1 MLGATLLSTGEFA
14 PAQAYTEQG
23 ITLYDAAKH
32 GSLVVLYGEDPGV
45 LCLCYGAT
53 AQGYLG
59 YPDRALK
66 RTEEALTLAQE
77 LGHPHSLANALYWAA
92 RLHQF
97 RREEQETQRRAEA
110 LLALSTE
117 QEFPVWLEYGTILQG
132 WALAVQGQGE
142 EGMAQLRQSLA
153 ALQAVGNVLSE
164 PHAQA
169 LLAEAYGK
177 TGQMDK
183 GLAALGEAL
192 ACVDRTGERCYEAE
206 LYRLKGEL
214 TLQRESKLQGPKSTV
229 AGPRSLT
236 SDPQG
241 EAEACFLKAI
251 DISRKQQAKSL
262 ELRAAMSL
270 ARLWQQKGEAAEA
283 HQMLSE
289 VYNWFTEGFDT
300 KDLQEARALLAELV

>member
-1 MLGATLLSTGEFA
+1 
-14 PAQAYTEQG
+14 
-23 ITLYDAAKH
+23 
-32 GSLVVLYGEDPGV
+32 
-45 LCLCYGAT
+45 
-53 AQGYLG
+53 
-59 YPDRALK
+59 
-66 RTEEALTLAQE
+66 
-77 LGHPHSLANALYWAA
+77 LYWAA

-142 EGMAQLRQSLA
+142 EGIVQLRQGLA

-164 PHAQA
+164 PHALA

-192 ACVDRTGERCYEAE
+192 DCVDRTGERCYEAE

-214 TLQRESKLQGPKSTV
+214 TLQKESKVPGPKSKG